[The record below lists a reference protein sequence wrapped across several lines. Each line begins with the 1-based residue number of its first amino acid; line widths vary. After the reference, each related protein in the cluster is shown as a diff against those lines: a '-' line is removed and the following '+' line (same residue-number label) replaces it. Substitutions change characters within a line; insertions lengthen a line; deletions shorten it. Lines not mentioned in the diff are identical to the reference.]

1 MEPFCTFTTFKSK
14 LRGKDRER
22 GREEG
27 GWGERDRKERAGQSR
42 AGKGI
47 EGEGRGEEKLET
59 LCKQRHRKERQ
70 VQCDPTVLIMNECGT
85 KHPFLVREEKHENV
99 IQGPGA

>member
-1 MEPFCTFTTFKSK
+1 M
-14 LRGKDRER
+14 GRER
-22 GREEG
+22 QEG
-27 GWGERDRKERAGQSR
+27 KSRAEQGR

-99 IQGPGA
+99 TQGPGA